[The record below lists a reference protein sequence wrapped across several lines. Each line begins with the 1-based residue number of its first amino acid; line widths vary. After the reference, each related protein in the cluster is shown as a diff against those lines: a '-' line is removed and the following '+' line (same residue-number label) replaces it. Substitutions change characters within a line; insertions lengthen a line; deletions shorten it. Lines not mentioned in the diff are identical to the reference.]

1 LHSRDI
7 INIAYD
13 NKFLFSDCKI
23 VEVFKTMDL
32 GEHRNKC
39 NINKKQETLGADA
52 YNKINV
58 DIEQKH
64 RDKLKATLD
73 QMNIKNSK
81 RNI

>member
-1 LHSRDI
+1 
-7 INIAYD
+7 
-13 NKFLFSDCKI
+13 
-23 VEVFKTMDL
+23 MDL